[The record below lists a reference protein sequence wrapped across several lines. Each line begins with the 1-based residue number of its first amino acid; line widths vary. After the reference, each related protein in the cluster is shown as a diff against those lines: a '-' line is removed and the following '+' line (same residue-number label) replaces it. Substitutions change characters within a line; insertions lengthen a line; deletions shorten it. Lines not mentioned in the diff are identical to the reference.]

1 MNRFMPIVRVAV
13 EREFRLGIVLPL
25 LLLLEAE
32 GYVRE
37 AIGLAN

>member
-1 MNRFMPIVRVAV
+1 MNRFTPIVRVAV
-13 EREFRLGIVLPL
+13 EPKFRLGIVLPL

-32 GYVRE
+32 TYVRE